1 MSEIRRKCQ
10 MRART
15 DGYANEILALLD
27 EVVETI
33 GRGLVEGGE

>member
-1 MSEIRRKCQ
+1 MLFLKMCP
-10 MRART
+10 RT
-15 DGYANEILALLD
+15 DGYANEILASLD